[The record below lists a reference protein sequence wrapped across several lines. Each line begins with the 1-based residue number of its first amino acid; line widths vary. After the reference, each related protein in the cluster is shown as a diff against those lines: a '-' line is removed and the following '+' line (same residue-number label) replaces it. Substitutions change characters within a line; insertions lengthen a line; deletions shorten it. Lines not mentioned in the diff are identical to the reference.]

1 MKELAEDVER
11 EKAFKDV
18 AKTASKEKAK
28 IAMTAEKK
36 DASSEKAKVLAEKRF
51 ADLEAKMGETKLK
64 LA

>member
-18 AKTASKEKAK
+18 AEIASKEKAK

-36 DASSEKAKVLAEKRF
+36 DASSEKAKVLAKKRF
-51 ADLEAKMGETKLK
+51 ADLEVKIGETELK
-64 LA
+64 LP

>member
-18 AKTASKEKAK
+18 AETASKEKAK

-36 DASSEKAKVLAEKRF
+36 DASSEKAKVLAEKRSV
-51 ADLEAKMGETKLK
+51 DLEVKMGETELK